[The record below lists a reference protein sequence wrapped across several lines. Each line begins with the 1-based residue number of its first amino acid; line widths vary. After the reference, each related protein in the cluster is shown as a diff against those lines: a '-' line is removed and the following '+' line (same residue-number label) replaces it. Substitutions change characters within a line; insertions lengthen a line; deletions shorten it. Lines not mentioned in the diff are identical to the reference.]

1 MNNCERLRK
10 MSDIEVQGVWDAIM
24 EMNSF
29 DRADLDV
36 EWQEDVYSEI
46 SIRGLRS
53 RVRTVAEGRPYE

>member
-1 MNNCERLRK
+1 MNNFERLQK
-10 MSDIEVQGVWDAIM
+10 KSDIEVQGIWDAIM

-46 SIRGLRS
+46 CRRGLRS
-53 RVRTVAEGRPYE
+53 RIRTVEEGRT